1 MNQTVGGGGWGR
13 RVGVGG
19 AGVWTEEELALG
31 VLEKP
36 TSEEWGSSGI

>member
-1 MNQTVGGGGWGR
+1 MGE
-13 RVGVGG
+13 
-19 AGVWTEEELALG
+19 AGIWAEEELALG